1 MVVDRR
7 GLILTAYHVLG
18 EDSEYFVTTT
28 ERKVYRAWVKGADP
42 RSDLAVLAVDATDL
56 APITLGD
63 GAALRKGQI
72 VLALGNPY
80 AIARDGQPSA
90 GWGIVANLSRK
101 SPPTAEESDPSGR
114 RTLHDFGTLIQT
126 DAKLNIG
133 ASGGPLVNLKGEMVG
148 LCVALAAAAG
158 YETAAGYAIPVDP
171 TFRRVLDTL
180 KEGREVEYGFLGVRP
195 VNLQPQEVLAGW
207 HGIRVDR
214 VEPGTPAARYGFKP
228 DDIITAVGDRPLTDA
243 DSLVLE
249 VGRLP
254 VEAVARLSVV
264 RDGRRRNI
272 DVTLSKYQVRGK
284 KIVTTKPEAWRG
296 MRVDYAS
303 ALGGRRP
310 SMTRPWPQARSKRA
324 RPPGRPACAA
334 GCSSARPTACR
345 SARPRIF
352 LRPWPASPAPCN
364 SACCRRI
371 RTRSALSL
379 PFRRPRR
386 SRGRS

>member
-1 MVVDRR
+1 V
-7 GLILTAYHVLG
+7 
-18 EDSEYFVTTT
+18 
-28 ERKVYRAWVKGADP
+28 
-42 RSDLAVLAVDATDL
+42 
-56 APITLGD
+56 PITLGD
-63 GAALRKGQI
+63 AATLRKGQI

-101 SPPTAEESDPSGR
+101 SPPTPEESDPSGR

-133 ASGGPLVNLKGEMVG
+133 TSGGPLLNLKGEMVG

-180 KEGREVEYGFLGVRP
+180 KEGREVEYGFLGVIP
-195 VNLQPQEVLAGW
+195 ANLQPQEVLAGW
-207 HGIRVDR
+207 HGTRVR
-214 VEPGTPAARYGFKP
+214 EVERGTPAARFGLKP
-228 DDIITAVGDRPLTDA
+228 DDIITAVGDRPLVDA

-254 VEAVARLSVV
+254 VEATARLSVV

-272 DVTLSKYQVRGK
+272 DVTLGKYWVRGK
-284 KIVTTKPEAWRG
+284 KIVTVKPDAWRG

-303 ALGGRRP
+303 ALGGPPFYDEAVAASEVEEGSAAWQAGMRRGMLV
-310 SMTRPWPQARSKRA
+310 SQADGLPVRTPKDFLAAVAQKSGPVQLRLLTEEQDA
-324 RPPGRPACAA
+324 IRVVPPLP
-334 GCSSARPTACR
+334 
-345 SARPRIF
+345 
-352 LRPWPASPAPCN
+352 SPAPK
-364 SACCRRI
+364 S
-371 RTRSALSL
+371 
-379 PFRRPRR
+379 RP
-386 SRGRS
+386 